1 MNKIHYMG
9 GIIFEGGSR
18 LRGWPV
24 CCSGDLCYQIRR
36 KGNTT
41 YDKSAVTC
49 RKCLSLIEKEEK
61 FKVEHP
67 SVYEAA
73 SRIWK

>member
-18 LRGWPV
+18 LIGWPV
-24 CCSGDLCYQIRR
+24 CCSGDLCLHIKR

-41 YDKSAVTC
+41 YDKSAVSC
-49 RKCLSLIEKEEK
+49 RKCLNLIEKEYRFMKEW
-61 FKVEHP
+61 P
-67 SVYEAA
+67 DAYQA
-73 SRIWK
+73 WKMV